1 MLYQKEEKCV
11 SGKEY
16 QNVGIS
22 HVIIAYNL
30 LAYLSFSAQYDSNKG
45 ECMVIFICCCHLFF
59 LFQIWK
65 RHHDIH
71 GEGLWLSDLRSF
83 DNMGSDAFVQRS

>member
-1 MLYQKEEKCV
+1 MLAERKVK
-11 SGKEY
+11 
-16 QNVGIS
+16 NAGIN

-59 LFQIWK
+59 YFKSGSGIMISMAKGFGLAIFVVLIIW
-65 RHHDIH
+65 
-71 GEGLWLSDLRSF
+71 GAMLLY
-83 DNMGSDAFVQRS
+83 NGS